1 MIFGKLTN
9 ATDASCSRYRTL
21 VLAAIFSISQFY
33 FVCAEDALWGQFQN
47 GGQAIA
53 DQTWLPTSWSPE
65 SNIAWTAEIQ
75 GYGQSTPIVA
85 HDQIVVTS
93 TSGSEKDNYHFASF
107 AMDGTK
113 NWQVDRP
120 NPLPFK
126 NSPMVSRAAPSAV
139 ATQNGFVAF
148 FEGGLLLGT
157 ATNGDVLWERNLVDQ
172 FGKIEARHGLSASL
186 ENGNTNVFVWIE
198 RQTDPYVMAIN
209 PSTGEEVW
217 KVPGLG
223 STSWSS
229 PRLISVG
236 EASHLVCSA
245 SGKIVGF
252 NPSTGDRLW
261 EFTNIT
267 GNTSCTPMPAGDG
280 RFLMGAS
287 GGREDRDGGTAPQNN
302 TLIQIEKS
310 DDNTFQAKAVWR
322 ANKASSTFG
331 SPVAAGNTAAFVSR
345 AGVLFRLD
353 LETGERVSTTRIKAG
368 SVWAT
373 PIVAGENLYLF
384 GSKGTTSVVSMDS
397 NKEITTN
404 RCWEIESEA
413 PAFGGG
419 HKIYAGAFAEPY
431 LLIRRG
437 DRLFAVQ
444 K

>member
-1 MIFGKLTN
+1 M
-9 ATDASCSRYRTL
+9 
-21 VLAAIFSISQFY
+21 IFSIADRS
-33 FVCAEDALWGQFQN
+33 VVSADEAVWGQFQN
-47 GGQAIA
+47 GGLAVA
-53 DQTWLPTSWSPE
+53 DEDWLPTSWSPE

-93 TSGSEKDNYHFASF
+93 TSGAEKDDYHVASF

-113 NWQVDRP
+113 KWQVDRT
-120 NPLPFK
+120 NPSPFK

-139 ATQNGFVAF
+139 ATQDGFVAF
-148 FEGGLLLGT
+148 FEGGVLVGLST
-157 ATNGDVLWERNLVDQ
+157 SGDVLWERDLVDQ

-186 ENGNTNVFVWIE
+186 EYDNTNVFVWIE
-198 RQTDPYVMAIN
+198 RQTDPYVMAID
-209 PSTGEEVW
+209 PATGEEVW

-236 EASHLVCSA
+236 EESHLVCSA

-252 NPSTGDRLW
+252 DPSTGDRLW
-261 EFTNIT
+261 EFTDIS

-287 GGREDRDGGTAPQNN
+287 GGREERNAGSAPQNN
-302 TLIQIEKS
+302 TLIKIEKS
-310 DDNTFQAKAVWR
+310 DDNTFQATAVWR
-322 ANKASSTFG
+322 ADKATSTFG
-331 SPVAAGNTAAFVSR
+331 SPVAAGDTAAFVSR

-353 LETGERVSTTRIKAG
+353 LETGERVSNTRIKAG

-373 PIVAGENLYLF
+373 PIVAGGQIYLF
-384 GSKGTTSVVSMDS
+384 GSKGTTSVVSMDVG
-397 NKEITTN
+397 KEIATN

-419 HKIYAGAFAEPY
+419 HKIYAGAFVKPY

-437 DRLFAVQ
+437 DQLFAVKQ
-444 K
+444 